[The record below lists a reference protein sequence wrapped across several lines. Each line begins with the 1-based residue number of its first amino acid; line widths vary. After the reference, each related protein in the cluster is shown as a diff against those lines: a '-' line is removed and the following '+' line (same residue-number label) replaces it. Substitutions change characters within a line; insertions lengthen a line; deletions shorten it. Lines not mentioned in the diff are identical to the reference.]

1 MTLALRRAA
10 TDDYDVTQAGEI
22 VGRIYR
28 MKADREL
35 WRWMI
40 PGLRAPTDVAT
51 TLDEAKAAFRA
62 AWEAGGRLSLKKAD
76 EKWLSPSPS
85 VDDPLRKSWLWLLP
99 LDPVRQHKG
108 SFAWT
113 LPCDLSFSS
122 KALRTSLCSRPMK
135 HLIFWGAT

>member
-40 PGLRAPTDVAT
+40 RLWAPPPGPSGGSSA
-51 TLDEAKAAFRA
+51 TLDEAMAAFRT
-62 AWEAGGRLSLKKAD
+62 
-76 EKWLSPSPS
+76 KW
-85 VDDPLRKSWLWLLP
+85 DA
-99 LDPVRQHKG
+99 QG
-108 SFAWT
+108 
-113 LPCDLSFSS
+113 
-122 KALRTSLCSRPMK
+122 
-135 HLIFWGAT
+135 